1 MAQKKSYADQV
12 SAAQVML
19 IGLKA
24 NQSALEKRGI
34 TADFIADFETLLEGT
49 IAANGKQEALKAE
62 TKAATT
68 LVDDFLAKLAKVQSE
83 ATTIVKLEQ
92 PKDNWQ
98 TFGITAKR

>member
-1 MAQKKSYADQV
+1 MGKNIFYADQV
-12 SAAQVML
+12 AAAQVML

-24 NQSALEKRGI
+24 NQAALEKRGI
-34 TADFIADFETLLEGT
+34 TADFITDFETLLEGT

-62 TKAATT
+62 AKAATT
-68 LVDDFLAKLAKVQSE
+68 VVDDFLAKLAKVQSE

-98 TFGITAKR
+98 SFGITAKR